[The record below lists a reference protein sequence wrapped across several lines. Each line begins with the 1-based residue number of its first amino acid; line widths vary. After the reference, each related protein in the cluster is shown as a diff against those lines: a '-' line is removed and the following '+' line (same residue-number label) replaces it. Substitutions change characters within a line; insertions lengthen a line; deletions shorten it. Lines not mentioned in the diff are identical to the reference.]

1 MITTKLTKNN
11 LSIPSI
17 TFETG
22 TLTSDDKGILI
33 WNDSPVGSNNNVNL
47 ETSNFQYL
55 TSVREDNYPTDT
67 EYLDFSNQELSE
79 EQLIALSLIRCHQL
93 EIQNAIIKG
102 SEEIKA
108 NLNFNFSFDIEEF
121 KRYAYIQ
128 SGFDTIFMDY
138 WISPIFIT
146 SVLENVI
153 VYPFYFTKNLS
164 KISFVNS
171 TLSNCELYANK
182 LPSHTPGNS
191 INGSLYISGCVLT
204 NCNIF
209 IDKTL
214 ADIYYSM
221 LVDSPYNNTCTN
233 VKIYDFDNNLLFE
246 L

>member
-11 LSIPSI
+11 LSVPSV

-33 WNDSPVGSNNNVNL
+33 WNDSPVGSNGSANL
-47 ETSNFQYL
+47 ETSNFHYL
-55 TSVREDNYPTDT
+55 TSVRDGSTAAIDV

-79 EQLIALSLIRCHQL
+79 EQLIALSLIRCKQL

-121 KRYAYIQ
+121 KSNTYIRQ
-128 SGFDTIFMDY
+128 GNDAIYMDY
-138 WISPIFIT
+138 YISPKFST
-146 SVLENVI
+146 SAFENVI
-153 VYPFYFTKNLS
+153 IYPFYFTKNDS
-164 KISFVNS
+164 NIAFIES
-171 TLSNCELYANK
+171 TLSNCELYASK
-182 LPSHTPGNS
+182 LLHSPYL
-191 INGSLYISGCVLT
+191 INGSLYIRNCVLT

-214 ADIYYSM
+214 ADGYHSM
-221 LVDSPYNNTCTN
+221 LVESSCGNTCTN